1 MAQLTPAD
9 DERRVSISF
18 VDKSNYYR
26 GLLVLARR
34 DQTIEPREREL
45 ILQFGKILDFD
56 WRFCEAAIDDVL
68 KNRHVTEEPVTF
80 ADRETAERFLRDGIR
95 LALVDEKIERR
106 EFSWLRAVAQ
116 ANGLTEE
123 WLDTEIHRFREN
135 GGSLGPADELAI
147 QELL

>member
-45 ILQFGKILDFD
+45 VLQFGKILDFD

-123 WLDTEIHRFREN
+123 WLDAEIRRFLQN
-135 GGSLGPADELAI
+135 GGSLVPADELAI